1 MIQKSRYNQQ
11 DGLGHLNIVTGNNYG
26 STGLF
31 GIGSPG
37 TTNTFPISPSNSN
50 EVMLFFVILSLNL
63 SLFVWLMSHTI
74 FHFILSFYIY
84 VWMFLLLTIIGTCSD
99 IVYFFQISNWLETT
113 KHILQGVPTFIFQSY
128 YTLILYFKHN
138 VFVYQKCFFILRFN

>member
-1 MIQKSRYNQQ
+1 MLGSSAPVNIPLTRHNSIGHFSPTISSPLKHMQNNMIQKSRYNQQ

-50 EVMLFFVILSLNL
+50 EVTL
-63 SLFVWLMSHTI
+63 
-74 FHFILSFYIY
+74 FILLKQQLKIY
-84 VWMFLLLTIIGTCSD
+84 T
-99 IVYFFQISNWLETT
+99 
-113 KHILQGVPTFIFQSY
+113 
-128 YTLILYFKHN
+128 
-138 VFVYQKCFFILRFN
+138 

>member
-1 MIQKSRYNQQ
+1 MQNNMIQKSRYNQQ

-50 EVMLFFVILSLNL
+50 EVLKYYLFFSDNQSIIKHLYC
-63 SLFVWLMSHTI
+63 FVGSKITRR
-74 FHFILSFYIY
+74 
-84 VWMFLLLTIIGTCSD
+84 IIK
-99 IVYFFQISNWLETT
+99 L
-113 KHILQGVPTFIFQSY
+113 
-128 YTLILYFKHN
+128 
-138 VFVYQKCFFILRFN
+138 